1 MSSRHTGRWKMKQF
15 TLPLIQKAQRPTAR
29 LENFFHIRAMLDT
42 GSLFPVWV
50 EAEEILKSIGGLPI
64 AYNQPFGGF
73 GGMTAGTLYRLP
85 LFRCGDL
92 IFPEMPIIASRINLP
107 CQMLLTA
114 TMFSGLIYEVDD
126 HNHRFNVTIP
136 DKESHIR
143 KLTIEDRNGVL
154 HVLCTSG
161 RE

>member
-1 MSSRHTGRWKMKQF
+1 MRQF
-15 TLPLIQKAQRPTAR
+15 TLQLRKNTQRPTVR
-29 LENFFHIRAMLDT
+29 LTSYANINAMLDT

-50 EAEEILKSIGGLPI
+50 EDEEVLKSIGGVPI

-73 GGMTAGTLYRLP
+73 GGMTTGTLYRLS
-85 LFRCGDL
+85 LFQCGDL
-92 IFPEMPIIASRINLP
+92 MFPELPIIASRINLP

-143 KLTIEDRNGVL
+143 KLTIEDRNGKL

>member
-1 MSSRHTGRWKMKQF
+1 MRQF
-15 TLPLIQKAQRPTAR
+15 TLPLLDVAQRPTAY
-29 LENFFHIRAMLDT
+29 LKDYFHLYAMLDT

-50 EAEEILKSIGGLPI
+50 RDEAKLKAMGAIPI

-73 GGMTAGTLYRLP
+73 GGMTKGTLYRLP

-126 HNHRFNVTIP
+126 HNHKFNVTIP

-143 KLTIEDRNGVL
+143 KLTIEDKNGIL

-161 RE
+161 EE